1 MEPIEFEGKTV
12 DEALEKA
19 VEFFNAPK
27 ERLSIDVI
35 SDGSQGLFGLIGS
48 KKAKIKA
55 SLIMRDSVEE
65 KKEKAQNFLT
75 EILRLAKIPS
85 SVRAELIDK
94 KVFLTIKG
102 DGSGLLIGKKG
113 QTLDAIQYLIS
124 KMVNQK
130 PEDRIPIIVDT
141 ENYRHRREANL
152 AIIAQKLGSQAKR
165 QKKSVATE
173 LLNPQERRVIYL
185 TLQNHPDLT
194 AKSEGE
200 GKLKKVIISPRNL
213 AHRS

>member
-1 MEPIEFEGKTV
+1 MEVLEFEAKTV
-12 DEALEKA
+12 DDAIEKA
-19 VEFFNAPK
+19 VQFFKATK
-27 ERLSIDVI
+27 ERLSVEVT
-35 SDGSQGLFGLIGS
+35 SDGSQGLFGLIGT

-55 SLIMRDSVEE
+55 GLMPNPEE
-65 KKEKAQNFLT
+65 KKKEKAQNFLI
-75 EILRLAKIPS
+75 EILRLAEIPG
-85 SVRAELIDK
+85 SVQAELIDK
-94 KVFLTIKG
+94 KIFLTIKG

-113 QTLDAIQYLIS
+113 QTLDALQYLVS

-130 PEDRIPIIVDT
+130 PEDRTPIIVDT
-141 ENYRHRREANL
+141 ENYRHRREAKL
-152 AIIAQKLGSQAKR
+152 SILAQKLGSQAKR
-165 QKKSVATE
+165 QKKPVATE

-200 GKLKKVIISPRNL
+200 GKLKKVIIYPRNS

>member
-55 SLIMRDSVEE
+55 SLMREPVEE

-75 EILRLAKIPS
+75 EILRLAKIPG

>member
-19 VEFFNAPK
+19 VEFFNVPK
-27 ERLSIDVI
+27 EKISIEVI

>member
-27 ERLSIDVI
+27 EKLSIDVI

-55 SLIMRDSVEE
+55 SLLMRDPVEE

>member
-1 MEPIEFEGKTV
+1 MEAIAFEGKTI
-12 DEALEKA
+12 DEAIEKA
-19 VEFFNAPK
+19 VQFFNAPK
-27 ERLSIDVI
+27 EKLSIEVT

-48 KKAKIKA
+48 KKAKITA
-55 SLIMRDSVEE
+55 SLMQDPVEE

-75 EILRLAKIPS
+75 EILRLAEIPG
-85 SVRAELIDK
+85 SVRSAIIDK

-113 QTLDAIQYLIS
+113 QTLDALQYLIS

-141 ENYRHRREANL
+141 ENYRHRREAKL
-152 AIIAQKLGSQAKR
+152 VIIAQKLGSQAKR

-213 AHRS
+213 ANRS

>member
-1 MEPIEFEGKTV
+1 MEATEFEGKTV
-12 DEALEKA
+12 DEAIEKA
-19 VEFFNAPK
+19 VQFFNSPK
-27 ERLSIDVI
+27 ENLSIEVT

-55 SLIMRDSVEE
+55 SLMRDPLEE

-85 SVRAELIDK
+85 SVRAQLIDK

-113 QTLDAIQYLIS
+113 QTLDALQYLIS

-141 ENYRHRREANL
+141 ENYRHRWEANL
-152 AIIAQKLGSQAKR
+152 TIIAQKLGSQAKR

-185 TLQNHPDLT
+185 TLQNHPDLM

-200 GKLKKVIISPRNL
+200 GKLKKVIISPRTL
-213 AHRS
+213 APRS

>member
-1 MEPIEFEGKTV
+1 MEVIEFEGKTV
-12 DEALEKA
+12 DDAIEKG
-19 VEFFNAPK
+19 VQFFNVPK
-27 ERLSIDVI
+27 EKLGIEVT

-55 SLIMRDSVEE
+55 WVMQDPLEE

-75 EILRLAKIPS
+75 EILRLAKIPG
-85 SVRAELIDK
+85 SVQSELIDK

-113 QTLDAIQYLIS
+113 QTLDALQYLIS

-130 PEDRIPIIVDT
+130 PEDRIPVIVDT
-141 ENYRHRREANL
+141 ENYRHRRESKL
-152 AIIAQKLGSQAKR
+152 SIIAQKLGSQAKR

-213 AHRS
+213 AHKS

>member
-1 MEPIEFEGKTV
+1 MEEIEFEGKTV
-12 DEALEKA
+12 DEAIEKA
-19 VEFFNAPK
+19 VQFFNVDK
-27 ERLSIDVI
+27 GKLSIEVI

-48 KKAKIKA
+48 KKAKIKTW
-55 SLIMRDSVEE
+55 LIQDTVEE
-65 KKEKAQNFLT
+65 KKKKAQNFLT

-85 SVRAELIDK
+85 SVEAELIDK

-113 QTLDAIQYLIS
+113 QTLDALQYLVS

-141 ENYRHRREANL
+141 ENYRHRREAKL

-165 QKKSVATE
+165 QKKPVATE

-213 AHRS
+213 AHKS

>member
-1 MEPIEFEGKTV
+1 MEPIEFESKTV
-12 DEALEKA
+12 DEAIEKA
-19 VEFFNAPK
+19 VLFFKAPK
-27 ERLSIDVI
+27 EKLSIEVT

-55 SLIMRDSVEE
+55 SVMQDPVEE

-85 SVRAELIDK
+85 SVLAESIDK

-113 QTLDAIQYLIS
+113 QTLDALQYLIS

-130 PEDRIPIIVDT
+130 SEDRIPIIVDT
-141 ENYRHRREANL
+141 ENYRHRRETKL
-152 AIIAQKLGSQAKR
+152 SIIAQKLGSQAKR

-185 TLQNHPDLT
+185 TLQNNPDLM

-213 AHRS
+213 PHRS

>member
-27 ERLSIDVI
+27 EKLSIEVI

>member
-27 ERLSIDVI
+27 EKLSIDVI

-55 SLIMRDSVEE
+55 SLIMRDPVEE

>member
-1 MEPIEFEGKTV
+1 MEEIEFEGKTV
-12 DEALEKA
+12 DEAIEKA
-19 VEFFNAPK
+19 VQFFNVHK
-27 ERLSIDVI
+27 EKLSIEVI

-48 KKAKIKA
+48 KKAKIKTW
-55 SLIMRDSVEE
+55 LIQDTVEE
-65 KKEKAQNFLT
+65 KKKKAQNFLS
-75 EILRLAKIPS
+75 EILRLAKIPG
-85 SVRAELIDK
+85 SVHAELIDK

-113 QTLDAIQYLIS
+113 QTLDAFQYLIS

-130 PEDRIPIIVDT
+130 PEDRVPIIVDT
-141 ENYRHRREANL
+141 ENYRHRREAKL

-165 QKKSVATE
+165 QKKPVATE

-200 GKLKKVIISPRNL
+200 GKLKKVIISPRSL

>member
-12 DEALEKA
+12 DEAIEKA
-19 VEFFNAPK
+19 VQFFNVPQEK
-27 ERLSIDVI
+27 IIIEVI
-35 SDGSQGLFGLIGS
+35 ADGSQGLFGLIGA

-55 SLIMRDSVEE
+55 ALMQDSGEE
-65 KKEKAQNFLT
+65 KKEKAQKFLS
-75 EILRLAKIPS
+75 EILRLAKIPG
-85 SVRAELIDK
+85 SVEAELIDK
-94 KVFLTIKG
+94 KIFLTIKG

-113 QTLDAIQYLIS
+113 QTLDALQYLVS

-130 PEDRIPIIVDT
+130 PEDRIPVIVDT
-141 ENYRHRREANL
+141 ENYRLRREAKL
-152 AIIAQKLGSQAKR
+152 AIVAQKLGNQAKR
-165 QKKSVATE
+165 QRKSVATE

-185 TLQNHPDLT
+185 ALQNYPDLL

-213 AHRS
+213 ASRS

>member
-1 MEPIEFEGKTV
+1 MEAIEFEGKTV
-12 DEALEKA
+12 DEAIEKA
-19 VEFFNAPK
+19 VQFFNAPK
-27 ERLSIDVI
+27 EKLSIDVTT
-35 SDGSQGLFGLIGS
+35 DGSQGLFGLIGS
-48 KKAKIKA
+48 KKAKIMA
-55 SLIMRDSVEE
+55 NLMQDPVEE

-75 EILRLAKIPS
+75 EILRLTKIPS
-85 SVRAELIDK
+85 SVQAELIDK

-113 QTLDAIQYLIS
+113 QTLDALQYLVS

-141 ENYRHRREANL
+141 ENYRHRREAKL

-165 QKKSVATE
+165 QKKPVATE

-200 GKLKKVIISPRNL
+200 GNLKKVIIFPRNL

>member
-1 MEPIEFEGKTV
+1 MEVIEFEGKTV
-12 DEALEKA
+12 DEAIEKA
-19 VEFFNAPK
+19 VQFFNAPR
-27 ERLSIDVI
+27 ERLSIDVT
-35 SDGSQGLFGLIGS
+35 SDGSQGLFGLIGA

-55 SLIMRDSVEE
+55 SLMQDPLEE

-75 EILRLAKIPS
+75 EILRLAKIPG

-113 QTLDAIQYLIS
+113 QTLDALQYLVS

-141 ENYRHRREANL
+141 ENYRHRREAKL

-165 QKKSVATE
+165 QKKPVATE

-200 GKLKKVIISPRNL
+200 GKLKKVIISPRNF

>member
-27 ERLSIDVI
+27 EKLSIDVI

-55 SLIMRDSVEE
+55 SLMREPVEE

>member
-55 SLIMRDSVEE
+55 SLIMRDPVEE

-94 KVFLTIKG
+94 KIFLTIKG

>member
-1 MEPIEFEGKTV
+1 MEAIEFEGKTV
-12 DEALEKA
+12 DEAIEKA
-19 VEFFNAPK
+19 VQFFNSPK
-27 ERLSIDVI
+27 ERLSIDVTA
-35 SDGSQGLFGLIGS
+35 DGSHGLFGLIGS

-55 SLIMRDSVEE
+55 SLMQDPLEE

-75 EILRLAKIPS
+75 EILRLAKIPG

-113 QTLDAIQYLIS
+113 QTLDGLQYLIS

-130 PEDRIPIIVDT
+130 PEDRIPVIVDT
-141 ENYRHRREANL
+141 ENYRHRREAKL
-152 AIIAQKLGSQAKR
+152 IIIAQKLGSQAKR
-165 QKKSVATE
+165 QKKPVATE

-194 AKSEGE
+194 AQSEGE

-213 AHRS
+213 ADRS

>member
-27 ERLSIDVI
+27 EKLSIDVI

-55 SLIMRDSVEE
+55 SLIMRDPVEE

-85 SVRAELIDK
+85 SVRAELIDE

>member
-55 SLIMRDSVEE
+55 SLKMRDSVEE

-75 EILRLAKIPS
+75 EILRLAKIPG

>member
-1 MEPIEFEGKTV
+1 MEVIEFEGKTV
-12 DEALEKA
+12 DEAIEKA
-19 VEFFNAPK
+19 VQFFNAPK
-27 ERLSIDVI
+27 ENLSIEVT
-35 SDGSQGLFGLIGS
+35 SDGSQGFLGLIGS
-48 KKAKIKA
+48 KKAKINA
-55 SLIMRDSVEE
+55 SQMQDPVEA

-75 EILRLAKIPS
+75 EILRLAKIPG
-85 SVRAELIDK
+85 SVRAEIIDK
-94 KVFLTIKG
+94 KVFLTLKG

-113 QTLDAIQYLIS
+113 QTLDAFQYLVS

-130 PEDRIPIIVDT
+130 PEDRIPIIIDT
-141 ENYRHRREANL
+141 ENYRHRREAKL
-152 AIIAQKLGSQAKR
+152 IIIAQKLGSQAKR

>member
-1 MEPIEFEGKTV
+1 MEAIDFEGKTV
-12 DEALEKA
+12 DEAIEKA
-19 VEFFNAPK
+19 VQFFNSPK
-27 ERLSIDVI
+27 EKLSIEVT

-55 SLIMRDSVEE
+55 SLMREPVEE